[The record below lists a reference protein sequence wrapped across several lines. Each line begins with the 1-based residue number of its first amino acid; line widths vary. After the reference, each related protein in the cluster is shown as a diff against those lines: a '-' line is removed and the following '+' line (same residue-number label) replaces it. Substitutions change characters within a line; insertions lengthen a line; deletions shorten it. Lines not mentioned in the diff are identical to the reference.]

1 MNWFE
6 RRQARRR
13 EQERRNADPAAA
25 AEVHADKRK
34 AERRQDDRRDVD
46 RRQLSRRKYFRVVYP
61 PDEGPKVLNVDYRVL
76 DLAQNTI
83 RFACKNGAA
92 PALQANGPV
101 EATLQFRDGETLS
114 VQGKIARLHQ
124 DLAGEQTFFVCML
137 DELIPQKKV
146 NEEQRYLLK
155 NFPNFCR
162 EEFDRRRIIIED

>member
-13 EQERRNADPAAA
+13 EQERRKADPVAA

-34 AERRQDDRRDVD
+34 ADRRDADRRVVD
-46 RRQLSRRKYFRVVYP
+46 RRELSRRKYFRVVYP
-61 PDEGPKVLNVDYRVL
+61 PDEGPKVLNADYRVL

-92 PALQANGPV
+92 PALKANGPV
-101 EATLQFRDGETLS
+101 EATLQFRDGENIDIR
-114 VQGKIARLHQ
+114 GKITRPHQ
-124 DLAGEQTFFVCML
+124 DLAGEETFFICML

-162 EEFDRRRIIIED
+162 KEFDRRRIIIED